1 MKRVFLIKQCCM
13 FRAVT
18 TSIDISNHNAHSHAL
33 KRCLCQTEHQSNCFL
48 WSVPSPASYQLYF
61 HSTVAQKI
69 KKKLIRVSNSRP
81 IKHQHFPALANL
93 LFCVRTIFA
102 HLFASLMLCLGWLN
116 SFSLPKSSKCK
127 QNLLINASYAQLWT
141 TQLSISNIIGV
152 ANRISVSLGRYWDCG
167 ANYFSLMKD
176 ILTLSLQAINI
187 DLLKKQIFKLTNWFH
202 FMDI

>member
-1 MKRVFLIKQCCM
+1 MKCSITGLLLTVFSFNNCTKNKEKANPCFEL
-13 FRAVT
+13 T
-18 TSIDISNHNAHSHAL
+18 TYQTSAL
-33 KRCLCQTEHQSNCFL
+33 
-48 WSVPSPASYQLYF
+48 
-61 HSTVAQKI
+61 
-69 KKKLIRVSNSRP
+69 SRLSKFT
-81 IKHQHFPALANL
+81 I
-93 LFCVRTIFA
+93 CVRTIFA

-187 DLLKKQIFKLTNWFH
+187 DLLKKTDIQAYKMVSFHGHLAINIDLRFKK
-202 FMDI
+202 DIQ